1 MQRRVEGPRISCWPG
16 PGPGPTIMGLINY
29 FTLSN
34 VKATNLTESGLPQTH
49 AREDEYED
57 RCQGAEEV
65 DHDANVG
72 DLDREHQR
80 GHEPGR
86 GDPVPPRPLLGR
98 RVLRD
103 EHVLDDGGERLAAAE
118 QQDRVGRVG
127 LGRHR
132 DQGDHHAKGEIEA
145 LLLKEERLC
154 DPWSTDYME

>member
-1 MQRRVEGPRISCWPG
+1 MFAYLQFQV
-16 PGPGPTIMGLINY
+16 THL
-29 FTLSN
+29 
-34 VKATNLTESGLPQTH
+34 AESGLPQTH
-49 AREDEYED
+49 AWEDEDED

-65 DHDANVG
+65 DHDADVG
-72 DLDREHQR
+72 NLDREHQR

-86 GDPVPPRPLLGR
+86 GDPVPPRPLLRR

-132 DQGDHHAKGEIEA
+132 DQGDHHAGGGEA
-145 LLLKEERLC
+145 LL
-154 DPWSTDYME
+154 TDQCTGYDL

>member
-1 MQRRVEGPRISCWPG
+1 MQRREEGRQISCLPG

-29 FTLSN
+29 LALRIM
-34 VKATNLTESGLPQTH
+34 KATNLTESGLPQTH
-49 AREDEYED
+49 AREDEDED

-86 GDPVPPRPLLGR
+86 GDPVPPRPLLRR

-127 LGRHR
+127 LGCHR
-132 DQGDHHAKGEIEA
+132 DQGDHHAGGGKA
-145 LLLKEERLC
+145 LLLTEGQLY
-154 DPWSTDYME
+154 DL